1 MISLLIAGLIAATPV
16 KSQENNLLKSF
27 CLTSFAVA
35 MAKAGETP
43 PPGMGEETC
52 GCFLDEV
59 AGGAGIDTARDT
71 CKQRAAAA
79 YKPES

>member
-1 MISLLIAGLIAATPV
+1 MISLLIAGLIAVTPV
-16 KSQENNLLKSF
+16 TSQDNNLLKSF
-27 CLTSFAVA
+27 CLTAFNAA
-35 MAKAGETP
+35 MAQAGETP

-52 GCFLDEV
+52 SCFLDEV

-79 YKPES
+79 YKPQS

>member
-1 MISLLIAGLIAATPV
+1 
-16 KSQENNLLKSF
+16 
-27 CLTSFAVA
+27 
-35 MAKAGETP
+35 MAQAGETP

-52 GCFLDEV
+52 SCFLDEV